1 MSIFKEFFHKLFA
14 AGSDDIGDDPQ
25 KRWEENIGDEKENPE
40 KRETTITDK
49 RKLYSLLNKEIFQS
63 TVEDVYSIY
72 KSDTD
77 IKSYLKECDELV
89 DQLIDLA
96 LPKDYVE
103 DFGPGLKSEVMGLII
118 KIIKNYEALD
128 KDKKEAPEALS
139 SLVNLSLSNAESNL
153 YRLLELLDE
162 CLDCYQEQQ
171 EDMIPY
177 IKQQLDLDPN
187 EFLNDIIPIV
197 ILFRK
202 FQITAYNDI
211 TTDMKKDLLDKVN
224 SFNSK
229 YSSTLDAL
237 LRNLGDYIYTLKNRG
252 KGSASVI
259 GKK

>member
-1 MSIFKEFFHKLFA
+1 M
-14 AGSDDIGDDPQ
+14 
-25 KRWEENIGDEKENPE
+25 
-40 KRETTITDK
+40 
-49 RKLYSLLNKEIFQS
+49 
-63 TVEDVYSIY
+63 
-72 KSDTD
+72 
-77 IKSYLKECDELV
+77 
-89 DQLIDLA
+89 
-96 LPKDYVE
+96 
-103 DFGPGLKSEVMGLII
+103 
-118 KIIKNYEALD
+118 
-128 KDKKEAPEALS
+128 
-139 SLVNLSLSNAESNL
+139 
-153 YRLLELLDE
+153 ELLDE

-211 TTDMKKDLLDKVN
+211 TADMKKDLLNKVN

-252 KGSASVI
+252 KGSGSVI
-259 GKK
+259 GRK